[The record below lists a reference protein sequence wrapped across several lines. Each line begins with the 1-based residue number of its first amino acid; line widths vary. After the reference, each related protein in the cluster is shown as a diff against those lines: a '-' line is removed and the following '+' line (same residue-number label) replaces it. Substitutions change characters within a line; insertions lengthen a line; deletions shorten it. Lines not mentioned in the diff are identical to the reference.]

1 MPASQVPG
9 SRLYSLFGPDNHH
22 DALSPHDSQG
32 RWKNENSEVSPSILP
47 LDAQGRPFL
56 DVQPECFL
64 PLLTSLRH
72 VCLSN
77 EAKSGPPTPVPLGPV
92 RRDLEA
98 YMHSLI
104 THLGLQS
111 LVFR

>member
-1 MPASQVPG
+1 MPG
-9 SRLYSLFGPDNHH
+9 SRLYRLFSRENRH
-22 DALSPHDSQG
+22 DALSPHASQG
-32 RWKNENSEVSPSILP
+32 RWTNEHIEVSPSVLP
-47 LDAQGRPFL
+47 FDAQGRPFL

-77 EAKSGPPTPVPLGPV
+77 EAKSGPPAPVPMGPV